1 MPYRPVLDRSCG
13 ALACDRPLRSR
24 RFAFTLASP
33 QGDQVPGG
41 RGRQAEPCHAVLPG
55 RTGNVGGDYIR
66 GVPVQAAAG
75 PVVPDGG
82 ARVSVGCG
90 LLDVAQRHPGVQRRG
105 DKCVPKRVRPHVL
118 ADPGPSGDPADD
130 PPGAVPVQP
139 PPVRG
144 QEDRAMVARA
154 VDGLVGVIGHLR
166 ARLRPGRLGQ
176 LRVPA
181 IERIPNVSFSSRS
194 LHVTN
199 RRNLEPGQPQEKCSR
214 PPTLRDRQM
223 RHCCGGRKQIT
234 WFCASWHA

>member
-181 IERIPNVSFSSRS
+181 IERIPNVSFPAG
-194 LHVTN
+194 H
-199 RRNLEPGQPQEKCSR
+199 
-214 PPTLRDRQM
+214 
-223 RHCCGGRKQIT
+223 
-234 WFCASWHA
+234 